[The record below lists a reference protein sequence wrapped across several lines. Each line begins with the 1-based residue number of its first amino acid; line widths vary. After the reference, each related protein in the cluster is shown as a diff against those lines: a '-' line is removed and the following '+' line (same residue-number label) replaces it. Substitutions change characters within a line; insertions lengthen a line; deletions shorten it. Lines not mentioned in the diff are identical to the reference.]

1 YAFDFRGPS
10 LAVDTACSSSL
21 VAVHLACQSLRRGE
35 AELAVAAGV
44 NLILTP
50 DLTVNFTRAGM
61 MAPDGR
67 CKAFDA
73 AANGYVRGE
82 GAGVV
87 VLKPLVRALADGDPI
102 YAVVRGSAV
111 NQDGRSNGLTAP
123 NRQAQEAVLRAAF
136 RDAGVR
142 PADIDAV
149 EAHGTG
155 TALGDPIEALAL
167 GSVLAD
173 GRPADRPALIGS
185 VKTNVGPDSDSD
197 GARLIPLSAR
207 SPEALKELARAWVDQ
222 LGQDSPS
229 PPVADLAFAAGARRS
244 HHDHRLAIVTRDKPE
259 LAEKLESFL
268 SGE

>member
-1 YAFDFRGPS
+1 MIRTLLVAAAWFVIVPGLSFPSQAPDALAGSKTGVFVGVSTSDYLQLQVRAGDVSRLSAYSGTGSSLSVAAGRVSYTLGLQGPS
-10 LAVDTACSSSL
+10 LSVDTACSSSL
-21 VAVHLACQSLRRGE
+21 VALHLACQSLRRGE
-35 AELAVAAGV
+35 SELAVAAGV

-87 VLKPLVRALADGDPI
+87 VLKPLARALADGDSV
-102 YAVVRGSAV
+102 YAIVRGSAV

-123 NRQAQEAVLRAAF
+123 NRQAQEAVLRAAY
-136 RDAGVR
+136 RDAGVS

-155 TALGDPIEALAL
+155 TALGDPI
-167 GSVLAD
+167 
-173 GRPADRPALIGS
+173 
-185 VKTNVGPDSDSD
+185 
-197 GARLIPLSAR
+197 
-207 SPEALKELARAWVDQ
+207 
-222 LGQDSPS
+222 
-229 PPVADLAFAAGARRS
+229 
-244 HHDHRLAIVTRDKPE
+244 
-259 LAEKLESFL
+259 
-268 SGE
+268 